1 MQARAYILSESH
13 ILVIDTCPGSPIGHV
28 ISMRELPG
36 CFLIVAVR
44 HSPEAHENAAMQP
57 KDLLPHS
64 WAQGLPDDTEGLH
77 ARASLA
83 RVNQVRC

>member
-1 MQARAYILSESH
+1 MQARAYILSKSH
-13 ILVIDTCPGSPIGHV
+13 ILVIATCPGSSASHV
-28 ISMRELPG
+28 ISMRELPL

-44 HSPEAHENAAMQP
+44 HSPEAHGNTAMQP
-57 KDLLPHS
+57 KDLL
-64 WAQGLPDDTEGLH
+64 AQGLPDDTEGLH